1 MGLGHLLLGL
11 VGVFG
16 DEGHGAFGG
25 VAPFG
30 ADLPLVVGLDQD
42 GAGQAEQGCG
52 VGEDPD
58 DVGAALDFL
67 VEPLEMA

>member
-1 MGLGHLLLGL
+1 
-11 VGVFG
+11 
-16 DEGHGAFGG
+16 
-25 VAPFG
+25 
-30 ADLPLVVGLDQD
+30 LPLVVGLDQA